1 MIGAIILQVV
11 LIFLNA
17 VFASAE
23 IAVISANETKMQK
36 MAEKGDKRASRLVKL
51 TSQPA
56 KFLSTIQVA
65 ITLAGF
71 LGSAF
76 AADNFAKPLV
86 KILMNAGISIPESV
100 VNSVCVVLITLIL
113 AYFNIVFGELIPKRI
128 AMKKAEKMAL
138 GLSGILRFVS
148 VLFAPIVWLLTVSTN
163 GILRLCGINPNEEE
177 EEVTGEEI
185 MMMAEAGSEKGSIDT
200 EENELIKNIF
210 EFKELTV
217 GEVCTHRKDT
227 DILFMPKTDPDWKML
242 IHATRHTYYPVC
254 GKDIDDVQGVLCTKD
269 YFRLEDKSRENVMK
283 KAVTPAVFVAENT
296 PANTLFYKMKMTREY
311 FAVVVDEYGGMS
323 GIVTLH
329 DLLEQLVGELTE
341 KDDKAE
347 YEIKRL
353 GDGEWE
359 ITGLAPI
366 DKVEEMLGVKLPE
379 EESGE
384 FETFG
389 GYVCG
394 MMGTLPEDGSTF
406 ELSTEQMNIRVLSVA
421 ERCIKKVIVTLL
433 TPKTLEAAGE

>member
-148 VLFAPIVWLLTVSTN
+148 VLFAPIVWLLTVLSVSSMSCPPS
-163 GILRLCGINPNEEE
+163 GPCRDPF
-177 EEVTGEEI
+177 EI
-185 MMMAEAGSEKGSIDT
+185 SIPH
-200 EENELIKNIF
+200 K
-210 EFKELTV
+210 
-217 GEVCTHRKDT
+217 
-227 DILFMPKTDPDWKML
+227 
-242 IHATRHTYYPVC
+242 
-254 GKDIDDVQGVLCTKD
+254 
-269 YFRLEDKSRENVMK
+269 
-283 KAVTPAVFVAENT
+283 
-296 PANTLFYKMKMTREY
+296 
-311 FAVVVDEYGGMS
+311 
-323 GIVTLH
+323 
-329 DLLEQLVGELTE
+329 GELVKTQ
-341 KDDKAE
+341 
-347 YEIKRL
+347 
-353 GDGEWE
+353 
-359 ITGLAPI
+359 GLSPPQNFPI
-366 DKVEEMLGVKLPE
+366 AAVR
-379 EESGE
+379 
-384 FETFG
+384 
-389 GYVCG
+389 
-394 MMGTLPEDGSTF
+394 GS
-406 ELSTEQMNIRVLSVA
+406 
-421 ERCIKKVIVTLL
+421 
-433 TPKTLEAAGE
+433 

>member
-148 VLFAPIVWLLTVSTN
+148 VLFAPIV
-163 GILRLCGINPNEEE
+163 
-177 EEVTGEEI
+177 
-185 MMMAEAGSEKGSIDT
+185 
-200 EENELIKNIF
+200 
-210 EFKELTV
+210 
-217 GEVCTHRKDT
+217 
-227 DILFMPKTDPDWKML
+227 
-242 IHATRHTYYPVC
+242 
-254 GKDIDDVQGVLCTKD
+254 
-269 YFRLEDKSRENVMK
+269 
-283 KAVTPAVFVAENT
+283 
-296 PANTLFYKMKMTREY
+296 
-311 FAVVVDEYGGMS
+311 
-323 GIVTLH
+323 
-329 DLLEQLVGELTE
+329 
-341 KDDKAE
+341 
-347 YEIKRL
+347 
-353 GDGEWE
+353 
-359 ITGLAPI
+359 
-366 DKVEEMLGVKLPE
+366 
-379 EESGE
+379 
-384 FETFG
+384 
-389 GYVCG
+389 
-394 MMGTLPEDGSTF
+394 
-406 ELSTEQMNIRVLSVA
+406 
-421 ERCIKKVIVTLL
+421 
-433 TPKTLEAAGE
+433 

>member
-113 AYFNIVFGELIPKRI
+113 AYFNIVLGELIPKRI

-227 DILFMPKTDPDWKML
+227 DILFMPKTDSDWKTL

-433 TPKTLEAAGE
+433 TPKPLEAAGE